1 MMSTS
6 SVRPDHIT
14 FPFLLKYCCSIR
26 NLISSESVHAHVL
39 KFGVGVDLF
48 VQNGMISMYSSF
60 GSIQSALKVFT
71 GMPEK
76 DIVSWNSILIGS
88 LRCGDLDLALGLFD
102 EMKQDNNRNIVSWN
116 SIMTGLVQAGRP
128 KDALIFFHEMFDSD
142 GGGVL
147 PDKITISVVICACAA
162 LGALDHGRWMHNYMK
177 RRNELEIDT
186 VLGTALVDMYGKCG
200 CVERAS
206 NVFDDIPN
214 KDVLAWTA
222 MISAFAVNGHGE
234 EAFALFSEMEKHG
247 IRPNQV
253 TYGALLNACAHSGL
267 LIKGR
272 QSFRTMKD
280 VYGIV
285 PNLQH
290 YACMVDLLSRA
301 GLFEEALELIR
312 TMPIKPDVYV
322 FGALLGGCRM
332 HGNAELGEEL
342 AEYLINLDPRN
353 HVFYVI
359 LSDIYAKGNKFSNVK
374 RIREFM
380 SENGINKTL
389 PGCSMIEINGIVHE
403 FSVNGYDGSEVSSNE
418 IGFMSNLIHDQ
429 LRCVKPSGA
438 DNDQVT
444 GI

>member
-1 MMSTS
+1 MSAS

-14 FPFLLKYCCSIR
+14 FRFLLKYCCSVR
-26 NLISSESVHAHVL
+26 NLISGESVHAHVV
-39 KFGVGVDLF
+39 KFGVGMDMFL
-48 VQNGMISMYSSF
+48 QNGMISTYASF
-60 GSIQSALKVFT
+60 GSIQSALRVFT
-71 GMPEK
+71 EMLK
-76 DIVSWNSILIGS
+76 RDIVSWNSILIGS
-88 LRCGDLDLALGLFD
+88 LRCGDLDLALGLFA
-102 EMKQDNNRNIVSWN
+102 EMKHSRNIVSWN
-116 SIMTGLVQAGRP
+116 SIMTGLVHAGRP
-128 KDALIFFHEMFDSD
+128 KEALMYFHEMFHSD

-147 PDKITISVVICACAA
+147 PDKITISVVVCACAA
-162 LGALDHGRWMHNYMK
+162 LGALYQGKWMHNYLK
-177 RRNELEIDT
+177 RRNELEMDT
-186 VLGTALVDMYGKCG
+186 VVGTALVDMYGKCG

-234 EAFALFSEMEKHG
+234 EAFALFSKMEKHG

-253 TYGALLNACAHSGL
+253 TFGALLNACAHSGL
-267 LIKGR
+267 LFKGR
-272 QSFRTMKD
+272 QCFSTMKE

-301 GLFEEALELIR
+301 GLFKEALELIR
-312 TMPIKPDVYV
+312 TMPMRPDVYV
-322 FGALLGGCRM
+322 LGALLGGCRM

-342 AEYLINLDPRN
+342 AEYLINLDPHN

-359 LSDIYAKGNKFSNVK
+359 LSDLYAKGNNFSNVK

-380 SENGINKTL
+380 RENGINKTL

-403 FSVNGYDGSEVSSNE
+403 FSVNGYGGSEVSSNE
-418 IGFMSNLIHDQ
+418 IEFMLNLIVDE
-429 LRCVKPSGA
+429 LRCAKPSGA
-438 DNDQVT
+438 DNEHQIT